1 MTMTESPRRK
11 ARETVLRALYAC
23 EINDGDPDEIV
34 ESILNEASLPEK
46 NVGFARNFIDL
57 VANNKDWADKII
69 SNLAKNWD
77 IKRIAE
83 LDLIILRMAM
93 VELKLMPDIPEKVAL
108 NEAIE
113 LAKKYSTEESPSFI
127 NGILDNFL
135 KNIDN
140 F

>member
-1 MTMTESPRRK
+1 MAESPRRK
-11 ARETVLRALYAC
+11 ARETVLRALYAR
-23 EINDGDPDEIV
+23 EINDSDSDESV
-34 ESILNEASLPEK
+34 DSLLNEASLSEK
-46 NVGFARNFIDL
+46 NTDFARNYINL
-57 VANNKDWADKII
+57 VAKNKDWADKII
-69 SNLAKNWD
+69 SGLAKNWD

-93 VELKLMPDIPEKVAL
+93 VELKFMPDIPKKVAL

>member
-1 MTMTESPRRK
+1 MVESPRRK
-11 ARETVLRALYAC
+11 ARETVLHALYAR
-23 EINDGDPDEIV
+23 EINEGDPAEVID
-34 ESILNEASLPEK
+34 SLLKETSLSEK
-46 NVGFARNFIDL
+46 NVDFVRNYFSLVVKNID
-57 VANNKDWADKII
+57 WTDKII
-69 SNLAKNWD
+69 SRLAKNWD

-83 LDLIILRMAM
+83 LDRIILRMAM
-93 VELKLMPDIPEKVAL
+93 VELKFMPDIPVKVAL

-113 LAKKYSTEESPSFI
+113 LAKKYSTGESPSFI

>member
-1 MTMTESPRRK
+1 M
-11 ARETVLRALYAC
+11 RALYAC
-23 EINDGDPDEIV
+23 EINDGDPEMIV
-34 ESILNEASLPEK
+34 DNLLKEVSLSDK
-46 NVGFARNFIDL
+46 NTEFARNYFDL
-57 VANNKDWADKII
+57 VFQNKDWADKII
-69 SNLAKNWD
+69 SALAKNWD

-113 LAKKYSTEESPSFI
+113 LAKKYSTGDSPSFI

>member
-1 MTMTESPRRK
+1 MVESPRRK
-11 ARETVLRALYAC
+11 ARETVLHALYAW
-23 EINDGDPDEIV
+23 EINEGDPDDVIDGLLKET
-34 ESILNEASLPEK
+34 SLSKK
-46 NVGFARNFIDL
+46 NVDFVRNYFGLVVKNID
-57 VANNKDWADKII
+57 WTDKII
-69 SNLAKNWD
+69 SSLAKNWD

-83 LDLIILRMAM
+83 LDRIILRMAM
-93 VELKLMPDIPEKVAL
+93 VELKFMPDIPVKVAL

-113 LAKKYSTEESPSFI
+113 LAKKYSTGESPSFI

>member
-1 MTMTESPRRK
+1 M
-11 ARETVLRALYAC
+11 RALYAC
-23 EINDGDPDEIV
+23 EINDGDPEIIV
-34 ESILNEASLPEK
+34 DNLLKEVSLSDK
-46 NVGFARNFIDL
+46 NTEFARNYFDL
-57 VANNKDWADKII
+57 VFQNKDWADKII
-69 SNLAKNWD
+69 SALAKNWD

-113 LAKKYSTEESPSFI
+113 LAKKYSTGDSPSFI

>member
-1 MTMTESPRRK
+1 MLNPK
-11 ARETVLRALYAC
+11 WKF
-23 EINDGDPDEIV
+23 IK
-34 ESILNEASLPEK
+34 SIGFPAYNKLIIEK
-46 NVGFARNFIDL
+46 IT
-57 VANNKDWADKII
+57 NNKDWADKII
-69 SNLAKNWD
+69 SGLAKNWD

-93 VELKLMPDIPEKVAL
+93 VELKLMPDIPEKVVL

-113 LAKKYSTEESPSFI
+113 LAKKYSTEESPSFV

>member
-1 MTMTESPRRK
+1 MADSPRRK
-11 ARETVLRALYAC
+11 ARETVLRALYAS
-23 EINDGDPDEIV
+23 EINENGPDEIIDNFL
-34 ESILNEASLPEK
+34 EEASLSEK
-46 NVGFARNFIDL
+46 NADFVRNYFNL
-57 VANNKDWADKII
+57 VIKNKDWADKII
-69 SNLAKNWD
+69 SGLAKNWD

-93 VELKLMPDIPEKVAL
+93 VELKFMPDVPEKVVL

-113 LAKKYSTEESPSFI
+113 LAKKYSTGESPSFI

-140 F
+140 Y